1 MLSDPAEEFETLEE
15 HYWAGKKPGVPELEF
30 TRDDQEIQVDKV
42 RVISL
47 SSEECIRERDGTRVR
62 PYWAVGLDENGA
74 PYPTPT
80 TYGIVVHEACLDIAE
95 RAMRTSRRHLR
106 VRSMRTLWKVLRARI
121 DVCDHSMMVDRPQW
135 PTRYSVVLDSHLY
148 HMFLDPVPSV
158 DEDWHEP
165 FVSNDGDWLIEDPK
179 TLMDLTDILL
189 FKATMTA
196 SKAFEPATQA
206 FRNRFLKLPA
216 ELQEHIIL
224 LLGSSGDLPL
234 PCTRLLP
241 QELWRDMLLGK
252 KFLSFLYDI
261 DEAAIMLFVEER
273 RERGEPDVDW
283 ESTVRSLSR
292 GLRSFGNV
300 SRDLWETKDINPPQ
314 PFHRHNGLRNRR
326 RIWQLAEEMFVG
338 DLLPLGGEGDSDV
351 TVPRYW
357 DEYGDR
363 VYPVVRVSE
372 RGDA

>member
-121 DVCDHSMMVDRPQW
+121 DVCDHSMMVDRPQRL
-135 PTRYSVVLDSHLY
+135 TRYSIVLDSHLY
-148 HMFLDPVPSV
+148 NMFLDPVPSI

-165 FVSNDGDWLIEDPK
+165 FISNDGGWLIEDPK

-196 SKAFEPATQA
+196 SKAIEPAMQA

-241 QELWRDMLLGK
+241 QQVWRDMLLEK
-252 KFLSFLYDI
+252 KFLPFLYDI
-261 DEAAIMLFVEER
+261 DDAAIMLFVEER

-283 ESTVRSLSR
+283 ESTTSIPPSLSTD
-292 GLRSFGNV
+292 SIFYYI
-300 SRDLWETKDINPPQ
+300 DLP
-314 PFHRHNGLRNRR
+314 HGSNGLRNRR

>member
-1 MLSDPAEEFETLEE
+1 
-15 HYWAGKKPGVPELEF
+15 
-30 TRDDQEIQVDKV
+30 
-42 RVISL
+42 
-47 SSEECIRERDGTRVR
+47 
-62 PYWAVGLDENGA
+62 
-74 PYPTPT
+74 
-80 TYGIVVHEACLDIAE
+80 
-95 RAMRTSRRHLR
+95 
-106 VRSMRTLWKVLRARI
+106 
-121 DVCDHSMMVDRPQW
+121 
-135 PTRYSVVLDSHLY
+135 
-148 HMFLDPVPSV
+148 
-158 DEDWHEP
+158 
-165 FVSNDGDWLIEDPK
+165 
-179 TLMDLTDILL
+179 
-189 FKATMTA
+189 MTA
-196 SKAFEPATQA
+196 SKAIEPAMQA

-241 QELWRDMLLGK
+241 QQVWRDMLLGK
-252 KFLSFLYDI
+252 KFLPFLYDI
-261 DEAAIMLFVEER
+261 DEAAIMLFVEKR

-300 SRDLWETKDINPPQ
+300 GRDLWETKDINPPQ
-314 PFHRHNGLRNRR
+314 PFLRQ